1 MLNLMHNESFHEH
14 EVGGPGDEG
23 EGCDSMELVVIWE
36 RERDAIPN
44 VLSVMSEG
52 PGRAIWYL

>member
-1 MLNLMHNESFHEH
+1 MLNLMHNESLHEH
-14 EVGGPGDEG
+14 EVGGAGDEG
-23 EGCDSMELVVIWE
+23 EGCDSIELVVIWE
-36 RERDAIPN
+36 RERDAILN

>member
-1 MLNLMHNESFHEH
+1 MNMRL
-14 EVGGPGDEG
+14 GGAGDEG

-36 RERDAIPN
+36 RERGAIPN